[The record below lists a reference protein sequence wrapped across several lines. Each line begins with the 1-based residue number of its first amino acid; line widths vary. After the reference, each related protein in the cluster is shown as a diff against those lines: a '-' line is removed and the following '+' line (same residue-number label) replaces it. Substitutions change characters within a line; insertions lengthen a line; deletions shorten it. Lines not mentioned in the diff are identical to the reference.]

1 MAGKKIDEKT
11 RREVRTSYKNGVPKK
26 KIAERFS
33 ISVTSV
39 TRIIKEQPPG
49 EKGAAEPR
57 KSRDEEIK
65 MKIAAIERR
74 IRDLEEKILQ
84 MEAKKKKKG
93 FWF

>member
-1 MAGKKIDEKT
+1 MLFARGTCFVTPSPRWDFRVKGHKQKGRAMAGKKIDEKT

-49 EKGAAEPR
+49 EKGAAE
-57 KSRDEEIK
+57 
-65 MKIAAIERR
+65 
-74 IRDLEEKILQ
+74 
-84 MEAKKKKKG
+84 
-93 FWF
+93 

>member
-65 MKIAAIERR
+65 RKIAAIERR